1 MDHAASRL
9 GSGLHRNV
17 AVHERQLAVVG
28 GRLSKGL
35 LDRAIERRGDRL
47 AAYADRF
54 GPAMKRRLDRD
65 ETRLAA
71 LSRAL
76 ATLDP
81 KRPKPGFARIEDEA
95 GAMIASAAGLSPGQA
110 VRIVF
115 GDGARGATIE
125 GEGAAPRP
133 AAPPAPKPAPRPKP
147 PTANQGDLF

>member
-1 MDHAASRL
+1 
-9 GSGLHRNV
+9 
-17 AVHERQLAVVG
+17 LAVVG

-81 KRPKPGFARIEDEA
+81 KRPKPGFARIEDAA
-95 GAMIASAAGLSPGQA
+95 GAMIASAAALSPGQA

-115 GDGARGATIE
+115 GDGARGATID
-125 GEGAAPRP
+125 GEGAAPR
-133 AAPPAPKPAPRPKP
+133 AAPVTPPAPKPAPRPKAP
-147 PTANQGDLF
+147 PAGQGDLF